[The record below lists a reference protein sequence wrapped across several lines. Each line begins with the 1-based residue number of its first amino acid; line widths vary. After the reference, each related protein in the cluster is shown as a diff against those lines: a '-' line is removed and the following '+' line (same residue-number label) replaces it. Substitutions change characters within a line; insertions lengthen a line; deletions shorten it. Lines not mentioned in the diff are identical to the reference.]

1 MRLADR
7 TSARNNR
14 LMNARAQWPPN
25 SASPRRRLPRP
36 TGDTSTTD
44 SLAVRLRE
52 ARVAAFLGG
61 EPGEPQTELD
71 ALISRTARL
80 FSESITPE
88 TRKDYA
94 RRWRKFEARCSEKN
108 IEPLN
113 CPPEVVMMFL
123 ADHVGQHGAALGT
136 LRSYMAAI
144 NRIHVEAGLA
154 PPGDDPAMTMYLRSL
169 RKATVPTDTRA
180 QVSALTIGPL
190 REVCRYLDSIGPD
203 PVEVRDRA
211 LFAMHRAG
219 AGDGEIARLRWDDVR
234 ITTRRATLL
243 LCSARADRSDRTL
256 VIRACPDPDLCGV
269 RALLAW
275 RALSDTTVPWVIT
288 QTRPTGGNENREW
301 APRDVFRIRKARLTS
316 LGRPGASPDQAM
328 RLLGSSRPAVLRDKA
343 ILLIGFAGAFRR
355 PDLVGFH
362 WSDLTPADNGM
373 ILRLRHSKT
382 DRLGQGV
389 DIGIPTGASH
399 TTDPVAAL
407 LNWRDRVERQL
418 GEDHLANGPCF
429 TTIGRAGRIGTDP
442 LTASAISVMVRTRM
456 AEAGIEGRWSG
467 RSLRRG
473 FISTAADLGLRLE
486 DIAKGSRH
494 ATLDSL
500 IRYIANDDP
509 FRNNPTAHLGL

>member
-1 MRLADR
+1 
-7 TSARNNR
+7 
-14 LMNARAQWPPN
+14 MNARAQWPPN
-25 SASPRRRLPRP
+25 GGSPDRRLPRP
-36 TGDTSTTD
+36 TGEAPNGD

-52 ARVAAFLGG
+52 ARVATFLGG
-61 EPGEPQTELD
+61 DLIEPQTELD

-80 FSESITPE
+80 FAESITAQ
-88 TRKDYA
+88 TRQDYA
-94 RRWRKFEARCSEKN
+94 RRWRKFEAWCVEKR

-169 RKATVPTDTRA
+169 RKAAVPADSNG

-203 PVEVRDRA
+203 PVEIRDRA

-234 ITTRRATLL
+234 LTSRRATLVL
-243 LCSARADRSDRTL
+243 RSVRADRSDRT
-256 VIRACPDPDLCGV
+256 VQIRAHNDPDLCGV
-269 RALLAW
+269 RAIRAW
-275 RALSDTTVPWVIT
+275 RYLSDTSVPWVVT
-288 QTRPTGGNENREW
+288 QTSHAGGCENREW
-301 APRDVFRIRKARLTS
+301 TPRDVFRIRKARLTS
-316 LGRPGASPDQAM
+316 LGHPGVGATPEQAM
-328 RLLGSSRPAVLRDKA
+328 RLLGSSRPGVLRDKA
-343 ILLIGFAGAFRR
+343 IILLGFAGAFRR
-355 PDLVGFH
+355 PDLVGFR
-362 WSDLTPADNGM
+362 WSDVTLADSGM

-382 DRLGQGV
+382 DRLGQGIDV
-389 DIGIPTGASH
+389 GIPTGASH

-407 LNWRDRVERQL
+407 LSWRDRVERQL
-418 GEDHLANGPCF
+418 GADRLENRPCF
-429 TTIGRAGRIGTDP
+429 TTIGRAGRIGTEP
-442 LTASAISVMVRTRM
+442 LTPSAVSVMVRTRM
-456 AEAGIEGRWSG
+456 AEAGIEGHWSG

-509 FRNNPTAHLGL
+509 FRNNPTAQLGL